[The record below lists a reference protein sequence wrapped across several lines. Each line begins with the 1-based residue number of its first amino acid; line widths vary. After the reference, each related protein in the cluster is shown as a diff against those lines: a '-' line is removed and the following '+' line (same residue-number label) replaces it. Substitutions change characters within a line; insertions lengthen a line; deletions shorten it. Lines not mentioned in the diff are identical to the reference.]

1 MTEEQK
7 KVEECKKCECC
18 KMVCKFFFLSGAVF
32 LGTLMALLLA
42 HSLLKPNFPPCAG
55 KMMRPHLGIERQMPQ
70 GMYGHPGARP
80 DFNKG
85 PQQRP
90 NFEKPVPDQFQRH
103 QRPDF
108 KGQVPQ
114 TEGKVLKLGV
124 QENR

>member
-18 KMVCKFFFLSGAVF
+18 KLVCKFFFLSGAVF

-42 HSLLKPNFPPCAG
+42 HSLLKPSFPPCMG
-55 KMMRPHLGIERQMPQ
+55 KMMRPHAWIERQMPPRILHQ
-70 GMYGHPGARP
+70 TRPRPGFDASMP
-80 DFNKG
+80 D
-85 PQQRP
+85 R
-90 NFEKPVPDQFQRH
+90 FQRH

-114 TEGKVLKLGV
+114 EGKVIKLGV
-124 QENR
+124 QQNR